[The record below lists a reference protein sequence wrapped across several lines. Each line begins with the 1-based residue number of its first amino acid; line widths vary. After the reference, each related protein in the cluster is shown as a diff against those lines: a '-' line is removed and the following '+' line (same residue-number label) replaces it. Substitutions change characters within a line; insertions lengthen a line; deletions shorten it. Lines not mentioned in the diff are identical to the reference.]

1 EKSGKLEGKNFVF
14 TGRLAGYTRNQAQDK
29 VEELGGRATSSV
41 SSETDYV
48 VAGED
53 PGSKYDD
60 AREHGVEII
69 NEDEF
74 KKLISS

>member
-1 EKSGKLEGKNFVF
+1 
-14 TGRLAGYTRNQAQDK
+14 
-29 VEELGGRATSSV
+29 ATSSV